1 MMWPDLNR
9 SGRLPGRRIPVSEV
23 SPALSPHRPQPLT
36 RSHQHHE
43 YVLVSLSSPAHAN
56 KPTSAD
62 LSYTENPFAST
73 HSLDTNPFDD
83 PIAKSAA
90 SSTSKVNAT
99 RLEELEQRERDLE
112 RRETELNQRAEYI
125 RKHGRNNWPPCTSFM
140 SSYHAA
146 HMFTAARVPHRNS
159 LPSHLPFHSRGNS
172 TRLSTTDHAAVP
184 TMAGPGRHTA
194 PEYGRLYRYPRVGR
208 FGRRK

>member
-1 MMWPDLNR
+1 M
-9 SGRLPGRRIPVSEV
+9 
-23 SPALSPHRPQPLT
+23 T
-36 RSHQHHE
+36 
-43 YVLVSLSSPAHAN
+43 
-56 KPTSAD
+56 D

-125 RKHGRNNWPPCTSFM
+125 RKHGQEIPQDSQP
-140 SSYHAA
+140 
-146 HMFTAARVPHRNS
+146 
-159 LPSHLPFHSRGNS
+159 LI
-172 TRLSTTDHAAVP
+172 TRLYQLWLVLLGTLLLNMAACIVIL
-184 TMAGPGRHTA
+184 ASGGSGGGSDLGSSIG
-194 PEYGRLYRYPRVGR
+194 YV
-208 FGRRK
+208 